1 MSGVPGDTNPG
12 GLKVSGVPDGKN
24 LCGLR
29 PSVAPDSENPD
40 RIILS
45 GIHLMKIFADWNCLA
60 VFLIGFS
67 GKMIY
72 FKKQANENR
81 NMKQY
86 KVIISGGGTGGHI
99 FPAISIANTLKKR
112 IPDVQILFVGAQ
124 DRMEMEKVPAAGYEI
139 VGLPVKGFDRSRL
152 LNNIKVVRCLLKS
165 LSLAKKTLRDFQPD
179 IAVGVGGYASGPTLW
194 MASAL
199 GIPTLIQEQN
209 SYAGVTNKLLA
220 KKADRICVAYEGM
233 EKFFPAEKIVVTGNP
248 VRQDLEE
255 AQERKEEALRFFGLS
270 PEKKTVLVVGGSLGA
285 RTINQSIQGDLDK
298 FFASDVQLIWQTGR
312 YYHEEAIRHLKAYRG
327 MPGWCSDF
335 ISRMD
340 YAYAAADLVVSRAGA
355 SSISE
360 LCILKK
366 PVILVPSPNVAEDHQ
381 TKNALALVNN
391 QAAVIVTDKDAPQK
405 LVDTALSIVHNDTQ
419 LASLSRQIGKMA
431 HFHSAEQIVDEIM
444 KIIERKS

>member
-1 MSGVPGDTNPG
+1 
-12 GLKVSGVPDGKN
+12 
-24 LCGLR
+24 
-29 PSVAPDSENPD
+29 
-40 RIILS
+40 
-45 GIHLMKIFADWNCLA
+45 
-60 VFLIGFS
+60 
-67 GKMIY
+67 
-72 FKKQANENR
+72 
-81 NMKQY
+81 MKQY

-112 IPDVQILFVGAQ
+112 MPDVQILFVGAQ
-124 DRMEMEKVPAAGYEI
+124 DRMEMDKVPAAGYEI
-139 VGLPVKGFDRSRL
+139 VGLPVKAFDRAHL

-165 LSLAKKTLRDFQPD
+165 LSLAKKTIRDFQPD

-194 MASAL
+194 MASSL

-220 KKADRICVAYEGM
+220 KKANRICVAYEGM

-255 AQERKEEALRFFGLS
+255 AQEKKEEALRFFGLS

-285 RTINQSIQGDLDK
+285 RTINRSIQGDLDK

-312 YYHEEAIRHLKAYRG
+312 YYHEEATRHLKAYRG
-327 MPGWCSDF
+327 MPVWCSDF

-366 PVILVPSPNVAEDHQ
+366 PVVLVPSPNVAEDHQ

-391 QAAVIVTDKDAPQK
+391 QAAVMVTDKDAPQR
-405 LVDTALSIVHNDTQ
+405 LVDTALSIVHDNAR
-419 LASLSRQIGKMA
+419 LVSLSQQIGKMA